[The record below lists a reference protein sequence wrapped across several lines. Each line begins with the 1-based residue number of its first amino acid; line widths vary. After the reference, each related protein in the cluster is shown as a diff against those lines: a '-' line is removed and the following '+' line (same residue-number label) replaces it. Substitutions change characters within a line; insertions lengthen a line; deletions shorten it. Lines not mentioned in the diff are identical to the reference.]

1 MHSIISH
8 LVSSLIVID
17 GPFFSLFLNFIGFF
31 FFYFNKE
38 IVFFLLGIKKRK
50 KQAHNNYT
58 IAGLLSYYVFVFTS
72 TINNQI
78 STYTGDMSSDAFSH
92 LPLLK

>member
-1 MHSIISH
+1 MLYTLSYYLYCSITS
-8 LVSSLIVID
+8 
-17 GPFFSLFLNFIGFF
+17 FFR
-31 FFYFNKE
+31 YFNKE

>member
-1 MHSIISH
+1 MVKMIYNVIYTIILFVLFH
-8 LVSSLIVID
+8 YKL
-17 GPFFSLFLNFIGFF
+17 FSLF
-31 FFYFNKE
+31 KE